1 MDGTWIDFVIFTFVP
16 RKRNH
21 LIPENGIQRNKFG
34 AKSQFTFSRQ
44 EIILSTK
51 YIKYNVLN
59 TYCFSGSCI
68 VYYVLFSWAN
78 LWNILIQNFIG
89 KYFDETY
96 TGWLDK
102 TNIPLVTQKPITQT
116 NLCWYFL
123 LQHKV
128 YLVISHLP
136 FRLQRLLHLV
146 GN

>member
-1 MDGTWIDFVIFTFVP
+1 MDGTWIDFLIFTFVP

-21 LIPENGIQRNKFG
+21 LIWVNGIQRNKIR
-34 AKSQFTFSRQ
+34 AKTQFTFSRQ

-51 YIKYNVLN
+51 ISNIMFWIL
-59 TYCFSGSCI
+59 I
-68 VYYVLFSWAN
+68 VLFAGPN
-78 LWNILIQNFIG
+78 VWNILIQNFIG

-136 FRLQRLLHLV
+136 FRLQRLLYLV

>member
-21 LIPENGIQRNKFG
+21 LIPENGIQRNKIG
-34 AKSQFTFSRQ
+34 AKTQFTFSRQ

-51 YIKYNVLN
+51 ISNIMFWIL
-59 TYCFSGSCI
+59 I
-68 VYYVLFSWAN
+68 VLFSGPN
-78 LWNILIQNFIG
+78 LWNILIRNFIG

-136 FRLQRLLHLV
+136 FRLQRLLYLV

>member
-21 LIPENGIQRNKFG
+21 LIPENGIQRNKIG
-34 AKSQFTFSRQ
+34 AKTQFTFSRQ
-44 EIILSTK
+44 EIILWTK
-51 YIKYNVLN
+51 ISNIMFWIL
-59 TYCFSGSCI
+59 I
-68 VYYVLFSWAN
+68 VLFSGPN

-136 FRLQRLLHLV
+136 FRLQRLLYLV

>member
-21 LIPENGIQRNKFG
+21 LIPENGIQRNKIG
-34 AKSQFTFSRQ
+34 AKTQFTFSRQ

-51 YIKYNVLN
+51 ISNIMFWIL
-59 TYCFSGSCI
+59 I
-68 VYYVLFSWAN
+68 VLFSGPN
-78 LWNILIQNFIG
+78 LWNILIQNFTG

-136 FRLQRLLHLV
+136 FRLQRLLYLV

>member
-21 LIPENGIQRNKFG
+21 LIPENGIQRNKIG
-34 AKSQFTFSRQ
+34 AKTQFTFSRQ

-51 YIKYNVLN
+51 ISNIMFWIL
-59 TYCFSGSCI
+59 I
-68 VYYVLFSWAN
+68 VLFAGPN

-136 FRLQRLLHLV
+136 FRLQRLLYLV